1 MSKFEAGI
9 LGAAAIAAV
18 MLVAYAV
25 QADGNAVLA
34 VLMATLLAG
43 VAVELRHIRRQPVS
57 KPVVKP
63 AETTAVAVAQ
73 PAVRVNH
80 YRTQPAQ
87 PAWPSAK
94 TISQPPETDPQPPP
108 QPAGSAE
115 PGMVEA
121 LGAMGATEWYQE
133 MGRDEAPPSVSPKSP
148 GFERDDLPTWE
159 AMVAAAAEI
168 GVPAASPDRPVAA
181 ADRPLLDRQPPRMA
195 DYPVIDEVI
204 RGTRSL
210 NEAIRILWGSKDGK
224 TWAWLTSVRDCYAE
238 HGDPTRADI
247 IGWELE
253 SGDDVIDVAER
264 LGVSVEEVEA
274 VFDGGGDGEQ
284 IR

>member
-1 MSKFEAGI
+1 
-9 LGAAAIAAV
+9 
-18 MLVAYAV
+18 
-25 QADGNAVLA
+25 
-34 VLMATLLAG
+34 
-43 VAVELRHIRRQPVS
+43 
-57 KPVVKP
+57 
-63 AETTAVAVAQ
+63 
-73 PAVRVNH
+73 
-80 YRTQPAQ
+80 
-87 PAWPSAK
+87 
-94 TISQPPETDPQPPP
+94 
-108 QPAGSAE
+108 
-115 PGMVEA
+115 MVEA
-121 LGAMGATEWYQE
+121 LGAMGAAEWYQE
-133 MGRDEAPPSVSPKSP
+133 MGRDVAPPSVSPKSA

-159 AMVAAAAEI
+159 AMVAA
-168 GVPAASPDRPVAA
+168 SPDQPVAA

-195 DYPVIDEVI
+195 DYPTIDEVI

-210 NEAIRILWGSKDGK
+210 NEAIRVLWGSKDGR